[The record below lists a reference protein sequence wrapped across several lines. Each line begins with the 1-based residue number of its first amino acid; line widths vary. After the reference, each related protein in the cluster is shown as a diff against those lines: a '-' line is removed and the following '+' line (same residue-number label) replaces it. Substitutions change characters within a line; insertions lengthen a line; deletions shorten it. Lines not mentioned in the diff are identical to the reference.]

1 MALKGDV
8 QGFNFRRPSYWAFS
22 MLSKTLIGTLL
33 QGKSNQ
39 EALSG
44 FISRR
49 PDGKLS
55 LVFVNK
61 NFDTEYKTTLKVP
74 GLKGEA
80 TIETLTVENSGGL
93 LGAEPT
99 GKTHASSGPKA
110 QKLQLG
116 DGSVLVVPKASVV
129 TVRF

>member
-1 MALKGDV
+1 
-8 QGFNFRRPSYWAFS
+8 
-22 MLSKTLIGTLL
+22 LL

-44 FISRR
+44 WMSKR

-61 NFDTEYKTTLKVP
+61 NFDTEYETTLKVP

-80 TIETLTVENSGGL
+80 TVETLTAESSGGL
-93 LGAEPT
+93 LGTEPT
-99 GKTHASSGPKA
+99 GKTHPSSGPKA
-110 QKLQLG
+110 QKLRLS
-116 DGSVLVVPKASVV
+116 DGSVLVVPKASIV